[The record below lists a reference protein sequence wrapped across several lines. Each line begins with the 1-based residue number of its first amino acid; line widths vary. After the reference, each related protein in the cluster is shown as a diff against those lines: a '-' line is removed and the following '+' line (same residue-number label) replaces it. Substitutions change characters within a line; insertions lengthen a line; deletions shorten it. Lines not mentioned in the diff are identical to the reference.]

1 VPEADAL
8 ALLTRAFYAEALA
21 IIDDAAL
28 RETLKSFLP
37 ARLVQ
42 DGVA

>member
-1 VPEADAL
+1 VPEAEAL

-21 IIDDAAL
+21 IIEEDAL
-28 RETLKSFLP
+28 RETLKAFLP